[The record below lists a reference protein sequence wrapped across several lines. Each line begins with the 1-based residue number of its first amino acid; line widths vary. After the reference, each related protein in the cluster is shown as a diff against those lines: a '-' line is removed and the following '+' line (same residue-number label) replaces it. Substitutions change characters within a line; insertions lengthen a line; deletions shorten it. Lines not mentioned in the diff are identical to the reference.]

1 MPPRESDIGAPR
13 ERVRAALAGA
23 LHDSLRPVL
32 LALAFLYVGFAVS
45 HWFSLPR
52 PQGTHIAALEAGS
65 VVVALAMWWCVR
77 QIPRPSVYT
86 YPIAAAI
93 NVLMLT
99 NVYTRVVLL
108 GDGNEALT
116 VLPLLVGVGCF
127 FLSAPW
133 VLAVMAVAISG
144 WVVSAMV
151 AQALPDVAEH
161 GFVIVASVLLGIVI
175 HVVRVRMLT
184 RVENLRYADELR
196 AAELQDA
203 LGDSDRSRNL
213 AEQAERGL
221 RKSLVALEESEGR
234 YRDLFENAH
243 DLIASFHPD
252 GRFVYANAAWQATL
266 GYDDAELAGLRLSD
280 IVAAGHLDS
289 VQDAADGLAGRP
301 EGVRIECDFTAKG
314 GRAIRVEGHLGA
326 RVVRDGP
333 LTVRG
338 IFRDI
343 TQRREIERLK
353 EEFIAT
359 VSHELRT
366 PLTSIQGALELVA
379 DGAAGDIPDAAES
392 LLKIAQGNGYRL
404 LKIVNDILDI
414 SKIEAGE
421 MPFTTA
427 AVDIGALA
435 RMAIDANDRYAEQH
449 GSYIR
454 LESEL
459 ASRTY
464 VRADADRLLQ
474 VLANLIS
481 NAAKFS
487 PADTEITVVVET
499 RGGDV
504 RITVRDRGDGV
515 PEAAREHIF
524 GKFMQA
530 DGSSTRAHGGTG
542 LGLAISKAIVD
553 RLSGTIGLDSET
565 GHGTAFHVTLPI
577 AAAPDGADPRS
588 DQAVPASD

>member
-1 MPPRESDIGAPR
+1 MP
-13 ERVRAALAGA
+13 
-23 LHDSLRPVL
+23 
-32 LALAFLYVGFAVS
+32 
-45 HWFSLPR
+45 
-52 PQGTHIAALEAGS
+52 
-65 VVVALAMWWCVR
+65 
-77 QIPRPSVYT
+77 
-86 YPIAAAI
+86 
-93 NVLMLT
+93 
-99 NVYTRVVLL
+99 
-108 GDGNEALT
+108 
-116 VLPLLVGVGCF
+116 
-127 FLSAPW
+127 
-133 VLAVMAVAISG
+133 
-144 WVVSAMV
+144 
-151 AQALPDVAEH
+151 
-161 GFVIVASVLLGIVI
+161 
-175 HVVRVRMLT
+175 
-184 RVENLRYADELR
+184 
-196 AAELQDA
+196 
-203 LGDSDRSRNL
+203 
-213 AEQAERGL
+213 
-221 RKSLVALEESEGR
+221 
-234 YRDLFENAH
+234 
-243 DLIASFHPD
+243 
-252 GRFVYANAAWQATL
+252 
-266 GYDDAELAGLRLSD
+266 
-280 IVAAGHLDS
+280 
-289 VQDAADGLAGRP
+289 
-301 EGVRIECDFTAKG
+301 
-314 GRAIRVEGHLGA
+314 
-326 RVVRDGP
+326 
-333 LTVRG
+333 TVRG

-379 DGAAGDIPDAAES
+379 DGAAGEIPDAAES

-499 RGGDV
+499 QGDDV

-524 GKFMQA
+524 GKFMQV

-553 RLSGTIGLDSET
+553 RLSGTIGLDSES

-577 AAAPDGADPRS
+577 AAAPDGADSRS